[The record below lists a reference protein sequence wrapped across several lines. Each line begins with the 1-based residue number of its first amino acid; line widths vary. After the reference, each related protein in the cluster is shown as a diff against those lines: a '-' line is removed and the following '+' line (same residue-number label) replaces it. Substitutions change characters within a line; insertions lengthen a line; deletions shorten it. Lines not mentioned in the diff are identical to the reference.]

1 MENLNQRQLEFVSL
15 LLEEKEYRSIQYF
28 AQKLEVSDK
37 TLQEDLRTI
46 RRELKQYGA
55 GVLAK
60 TGKGILADDGIRH
73 NMVLLN
79 HLHAG
84 NQTQKWNSSERRN
97 TILKDLLL
105 HSGTA
110 TSVQKLSD
118 SYYVG
123 KASIVNDL
131 KYVEEWIAPY
141 HLTLEKNKKGTQISG
156 REQDIREAITA
167 VIHLDEVTLQNL
179 LEIFQPEEIA
189 FVEAL
194 LEDLEL
200 DTSDIYYKNLL
211 THILICI
218 QRVRSGRKLS
228 TAQKDTV
235 FSAKAARQYQRA
247 ENISAKIKERYGID
261 IGENETC
268 CIYQYI
274 SSLGNVDESP
284 GWVGDPDSKSDE
296 VAAVLTEY
304 MTEILDMEVRDEDML
319 LRGLMMHIRP
329 LLNRLEYNIKIANPL
344 LEEMQMS
351 YPQMVGICQ
360 IVCGM
365 ICEKYGLKEIS
376 LDEIANIATY
386 YQTLMVK
393 QTSLVNVL
401 VVCHS
406 GYGTSQLLSARLQQ
420 EFPNFNILDVI
431 PSRKLGSFD
440 LKQADLVISTVPV
453 NLTEVPYLVVS
464 SFLTN
469 RDISAIRN
477 NVYLLEQREK
487 VNYGLLERLLPG
499 GHITFGYWNGASAR
513 GQKICESYLLPQCLA
528 VVWKRKDEKT
538 EVFLTVD
545 TENEM
550 LRIDL
555 LPGRVEHQKE
565 LLRELYR
572 LTLEEKNVRAIT
584 RCRTQEEVQ
593 KCLRQGGAKNEEPNN
608 SSGKEY
614 HP

>member
-1 MENLNQRQLEFVSL
+1 MENLNKRQLEFVRL

-37 TLQEDLRTI
+37 TLQEDLKTI
-46 RRELKQYGA
+46 RGELKLYGA
-55 GVLAK
+55 GILAK
-60 TGKGILADDGIRH
+60 TGKGILADEGIRH
-73 NMVLLN
+73 NMDLLN

-84 NQTQKWNSSERRN
+84 NQPRKWNSSERRN
-97 TILKDLLL
+97 NILKNLLL

-141 HLTLEKNKKGTQISG
+141 HLSLVKNKKGTQIAG
-156 REQDIREAITA
+156 REKDIREAITA

-194 LEDLEL
+194 LEDLKL

-218 QRVRSGRKLS
+218 QRVRSGRKVR
-228 TAQKDTV
+228 TAQRETV

-247 ENISAKIKERYGID
+247 ENISAKIKERYGIN
-261 IGENETC
+261 IGEDETFY
-268 CIYQYI
+268 IYQYI
-274 SSLGNVDESP
+274 SSLGTVDETP
-284 GWVGDPDSKSDE
+284 GWVGESDSKSDE

-304 MTEILDMEVRDEDML
+304 MTDILDMEVRNEDML
-319 LRGLMMHIRP
+319 LQGLMMHIRP

-365 ICEKYGLKEIS
+365 ICERYGLKEIS

-431 PSRKLGSFD
+431 PSRKLSSFD

-453 NLTEVPYLVVS
+453 DVAAVPYLVVS

-477 NVYLLEQREK
+477 NVYLLEQRVK
-487 VNYGLLERLLPG
+487 INYGLLESLLPG
-499 GHITFGYWNGASAR
+499 GHITFGNWNGARER
-513 GQKICESYLLPQCLA
+513 GRKICEAYLLPQCLA
-528 VVWKRKDEKT
+528 VVWKGRKDKT
-538 EVFLTVD
+538 EVFLTID
-545 TENEM
+545 RDNKM
-550 LRIDL
+550 LRLDL
-555 LPGRVEHQKE
+555 LPGKAEEQKE
-565 LLRELYR
+565 LFRELYR
-572 LTLEEKNVRAIT
+572 LSLEEVNLRTLIQ
-584 RCRTQEEVQ
+584 CRSQEEVQ
-593 KCLRQGGAKNEEPNN
+593 KYLRQGVCK
-608 SSGKEY
+608 K
-614 HP
+614 